1 MTPLFNPADLNLL
14 APEIIITATGLL
26 VLVLDFAVRSRD
38 RGWLGGLS
46 VLGVVIALAA
56 VIRQAATGPSRILA
70 FSGLHV
76 VDYYASFF
84 KVVFLVSTIIV
95 LLLAGRHL
103 RDQGVELGEFYALL
117 LFATLGTMLMASAA
131 DLLSLFV
138 GLETMAVCTYA
149 LCGFLKRD
157 QRCNEGALK
166 YLLMGAFSTGV
177 ILYGMVL
184 LYGFAGSTSL
194 EGIARAVGMGT
205 FRDPALLM
213 AMVLLAAGFGFK
225 IAAVPFHMYLPDMYE
240 GAPTP
245 VVAFMAGAAELAG
258 LAVLVRVFLLAMP
271 AMQVDWGLLFWVLA
285 VLTMTI
291 GNLVAIA
298 QANIKRMLAYSTIAH
313 MGYLLIGPVVG
324 SPRAVEAVLFY
335 SLAYALMTIGAFG
348 MVVLLARGT
357 VRGDQIDDFTGL
369 AQKSPVAAAIMLLF
383 LLSLTGI
390 PPTAGFVGKLYLFGA
405 AVEAG
410 GSGNIWLVII
420 AVINSAISLFYY
432 MRVVTVMYMR
442 ELPPQ
447 GIAMSGSPA
456 LYLALLLA
464 AVGTLLLGIFPGPI
478 LDFARASAAGIA
490 G

>member
-1 MTPLFNPADLNLL
+1 MTQPFNPADLILL
-14 APEIIITATGLL
+14 APEIVITATALFVLL
-26 VLVLDFAVRSRD
+26 ADLVA
-38 RGWLGGLS
+38 RGRERTWLSGLS
-46 VLGVVIALAA
+46 VLGVA
-56 VIRQAATGPSRILA
+56 VAFVLVARQMVEGSPPVLA

-76 VDYYASFF
+76 VDSYANFF
-84 KVVFLVSTIIV
+84 KLVFLLSAVIV
-95 LLLAGRHL
+95 LLLAARHVKE
-103 RDQGVELGEFYALL
+103 QGMDAGGFYSLL

-138 GLETMAVCTYA
+138 GLETMSVCTYA
-149 LCGFLKRD
+149 LCGLLKHD

-166 YLLMGAFSTGV
+166 YLLMGVFSTGV

-184 LYGFAGSTSL
+184 LYGVAGSTNL
-194 EGIARAVGMGT
+194 EAVARAVGMEGLRNAT
-205 FRDPALLM
+205 LVM

-258 LAVLVRVFLLAMP
+258 MAVLVRIFLLALP
-271 AMQVDWGLLFWVLA
+271 SLQVNWGLLFWVLA

-298 QANIKRMLAYSTIAH
+298 QANLKRMLAYSTIAH
-313 MGYLLIGPVVG
+313 MGYLLIGLVVG
-324 SPRAVEAVLFY
+324 SRLGVAAILYY
-335 SLAYALMTIGAFG
+335 SLAYACMTIGAFG

-369 AQKSPVAAAIMLLF
+369 AQKSPLAAGTMLLF

-390 PPTAGFVGKLYLFGA
+390 PPTAGFAGKLFLFAA
-405 AVEAG
+405 AVDAG
-410 GSGNIWLVII
+410 YIWLAII
-420 AVINSAISLFYY
+420 AVVNSAISLFYY
-432 MRVVTVMYMR
+432 MRVAMVMWMQ
-442 ELPPQ
+442 EPPPQ
-447 GIAMSGSPA
+447 GIALSRSPA

-464 AVGTLLLGIFPGPI
+464 AVATLVLGMFPDRVLG
-478 LDFARASAAGIA
+478 LALASATGIA

>member
-1 MTPLFNPADLNLL
+1 MIPSPNPADLMVL
-14 APEIIITATGLL
+14 APEIVVTVTALFVLL
-26 VLVLDFAVRSRD
+26 VDLAA
-38 RGWLGGLS
+38 RGRERMWLAGLS
-46 VLGVVIALAA
+46 ALGVVIAMALVA
-56 VIRQAATGPSRILA
+56 RQVSEGSLRVLA

-76 VDYYASFF
+76 VDSYANFF
-84 KVVFLVSTIIV
+84 KLVFLLSAVIV
-95 LLLAGRHL
+95 ILLSARHVE
-103 RDQGVELGEFYALL
+103 DQGMDAGGFYSLL

-138 GLETMAVCTYA
+138 GLETMSVCTYA

-184 LYGFAGSTSL
+184 LYGVAGSTNL
-194 EGIARAVGMGT
+194 EAIAKAIGMGG
-205 FRDPALLM
+205 FRNPALVM
-213 AMVLLAAGFGFK
+213 AMVLLASGFGFK

-258 LAVLVRVFLLAMP
+258 MAVLVRVFLLALPDLQM
-271 AMQVDWGLLFWVLA
+271 DWGLLFWVLA

-324 SPRAVEAVLFY
+324 GQLGVAAVLFY
-335 SLAYALMTIGAFG
+335 SLAYACMTIGAFG

-369 AQKSPVAAAIMLLF
+369 AQKSPLAAGVMLLF

-390 PPTAGFVGKLYLFGA
+390 PPTAGFVGKFYLFAA
-405 AVEAG
+405 AVNAG
-410 GSGNIWLVII
+410 YIWLALI

-432 MRVVTVMYMR
+432 MRVVMVMYMR

-447 GIAMSGSPA
+447 GIALSRSPA

-464 AVGTLLLGIFPGPI
+464 AVVTLILGIFPGPV
-478 LDFARASAAGIA
+478 LEFAWASAAGIA

>member
-1 MTPLFNPADLNLL
+1 MTQLFNPADLYVL
-14 APEIIITATGLL
+14 APEIVITVTALFVLFVDLAASGRERMWL
-26 VLVLDFAVRSRD
+26 VGFSA
-38 RGWLGGLS
+38 
-46 VLGVVIALAA
+46 LGVVTAMALVA
-56 VIRQAATGPSRILA
+56 RQVSEGSSRVLA

-76 VDYYASFF
+76 VDYYANFF
-84 KVVFLVSTIIV
+84 KVVFLLSAVIV
-95 LLLAGRHL
+95 ILLSARHVE
-103 RDQGVELGEFYALL
+103 DQGMDAGGFYSLL

-138 GLETMAVCTYA
+138 GLETMSVCTYA

-184 LYGFAGSTSL
+184 LYGVAGSTNL
-194 EGIARAVGMGT
+194 EAIAKAIGVGG
-205 FRDPALLM
+205 FRNPALVM
-213 AMVLLAAGFGFK
+213 AMVLLASGFGFK

-258 LAVLVRVFLLAMP
+258 MAVLVRVFLLALPDLQM
-271 AMQVDWGLLFWVLA
+271 DWGLLFWVLA

-324 SPRAVEAVLFY
+324 SQLGVAAVLFY
-335 SLAYALMTIGAFG
+335 SLAYACMTIGAFG

-369 AQKSPVAAAIMLLF
+369 AQKSPLAAGVMLLF

-390 PPTAGFVGKLYLFGA
+390 PPTAGFVGKFYLFAA
-405 AVEAG
+405 AVNAG
-410 GSGNIWLVII
+410 YIWLALI

-432 MRVVTVMYMR
+432 MRVAMVMYMR

-447 GIAMSGSPA
+447 GIALSRSPA

-464 AVGTLLLGIFPGPI
+464 AVVTLILGIFPGRV
-478 LDFARASAAGIA
+478 LEFAWASAAGIA

>member
-1 MTPLFNPADLNLL
+1 MTQAFNPADLILL
-14 APEIIITATGLL
+14 APEIVITVTGLL
-26 VLVLDFAVRSRD
+26 VLLLDLAVRGRN
-38 RGWLGGLS
+38 RGWLGALS
-46 VLGVVIALAA
+46 VLGVIVALGL
-56 VIRQAATGPSRILA
+56 VVRQAAAPARALA

-76 VDYYASFF
+76 VDNYANFF
-84 KVVFLVSTIIV
+84 KVVFLLSAIIV
-95 LLLAGRHL
+95 ILLSARTLQE
-103 RDQGVELGEFYALL
+103 QGMPVGEFNALL

-138 GLETMAVCTYA
+138 GLETMAVCTYV

-177 ILYGMVL
+177 VLYGMVL
-184 LYGFAGSTSL
+184 LYGFAGSTNL
-194 EGIARAVGMGT
+194 EAIARTIGMGT
-205 FRDPALLM
+205 FRNPALLM

-271 AMQVDWGLLFWVLA
+271 GLQVDWGLLFWVLA

-324 SPRAVEAVLFY
+324 SQLGVAAVLFY
-335 SLAYALMTIGAFG
+335 SLVYACMTIGAFG
-348 MVVLLARGT
+348 MVILLARGT

-369 AQKSPVAAAIMLLF
+369 AQRSPLAAAIMLLF

-390 PPTAGFVGKLYLFGA
+390 PPTAGFVGKFYLFAA
-405 AVEAG
+405 AVDAG
-410 GSGNIWLVII
+410 YIWLVLI

-432 MRVVTVMYMR
+432 MRVVMVMYMR
-442 ELPPQ
+442 DLPPQ
-447 GIAMSGSPA
+447 GIVLSRSPA

-464 AVGTLLLGIFPGPI
+464 AAATLLLGIFPGPV
-478 LDFARASAAGIA
+478 LEFAKASAAGIA

>member
-1 MTPLFNPADLNLL
+1 MTPVFNPADLWLL
-14 APEIIITATGLL
+14 GPEIVITVTGLL
-26 VLVLDFAVRSRD
+26 VLVLDFALRSRD
-38 RGWLGGLS
+38 RRWLGGLS
-46 VLGVVIALAA
+46 VLGVVIALTA
-56 VIRQAATGPSRILA
+56 VIRQAAVGPSRVLA

-76 VDYYASFF
+76 VDFYASFF
-84 KVVFLVSTIIV
+84 KVVFLLSTIIV
-95 LLLAGRHL
+95 ILLAGRNL
-103 RDQGVELGEFYALL
+103 QEQGLDLGEFYALL

-138 GLETMAVCTYA
+138 GLETMSICTYV

-166 YLLMGAFSTGV
+166 YLLMGVFSTGV

-194 EGIARAVGMGT
+194 EAVARAVGMGT
-205 FRDPALLM
+205 ARNPALLM

-258 LAVLVRVFLLAMP
+258 VAVLVRVFLLAIP
-271 AMQVDWGLLFWVLA
+271 GLQVDWGLLFWVLA

-298 QANIKRMLAYSTIAH
+298 QSNIKRMLAYSTIAH

-324 SPRAVEAVLFY
+324 SQLGVAAVLFY
-335 SLAYALMTIGAFG
+335 SLVYACMTIGAFG
-348 MVVLLARGT
+348 MVILLARGT

-369 AQKSPVAAAIMLLF
+369 AQESPFAAALMLLF

-390 PPTAGFVGKLYLFGA
+390 PPTAGFVGKFYLFAA
-405 AVEAG
+405 AVDG
-410 GSGNIWLVII
+410 GYIWLVLI
-420 AVINSAISLFYY
+420 AVVNSAISLYYY
-432 MRVVTVMYMR
+432 MRVVMVMYMR
-442 ELPPQ
+442 NLPPQ
-447 GIAMSGSPA
+447 GIAMSRSPA

-464 AVGTLLLGIFPGPI
+464 AAVTLLLGIFPGPV
-478 LDFARASAAGIA
+478 LEFARASAAGIT

>member
-1 MTPLFNPADLNLL
+1 MTPAFNPADLWFLL
-14 APEIIITATGLL
+14 PELAIAALGILVLILDFATPGRDRAWLAGVSVAGLL
-26 VLVLDFAVRSRD
+26 VT
-38 RGWLGGLS
+38 GGLALQQAGIS
-46 VLGVVIALAA
+46 NPVLV
-56 VIRQAATGPSRILA
+56 

-76 VDYYASFF
+76 VDQYAAFF
-84 KVVFLVSTIIV
+84 KLVFLLSAAIV
-95 LLLAGRHL
+95 ILLSVRFLK
-103 RDQGVELGEFYALL
+103 DQDVPQGEFYALI
-117 LFATLGTMLMASAA
+117 LFATLGTLLMASAN
-131 DLLSLFV
+131 DLLSLFI
-138 GLETMAVCTYA
+138 GLETMSVCTYA

-184 LYGFAGSTSL
+184 LYGVAGSTEL
-194 EGIARAVGMGT
+194 PVIARAVGASG
-205 FRDPALLM
+205 FRNPALVM

-258 LAVLVRVFLLAMP
+258 LAVLVRVFRLGLPGLVA
-271 AMQVDWGLLFWVLA
+271 DWSLLFWVLS

-291 GNLVAIA
+291 GNIVAIA

-313 MGYLLIGPVVG
+313 MGYILIGLVVASQLG
-324 SPRAVEAVLFY
+324 VAAVLFY

-348 MVVLLARGT
+348 VVVLLAHGT

-369 AQKSPVAAAIMLLF
+369 SQTHPTAAAIMLLF

-390 PPTAGFVGKLYLFGA
+390 PPTAGFVGKFYLFAA

-410 GSGNIWLVII
+410 YYWLVII
-420 AVINSAISLFYY
+420 AVVNSAISLFYY
-432 MRVVTVMYMR
+432 MRVAVAMYMR
-442 ELPPQ
+442 EVPPQ
-447 GIAMSGSPA
+447 GIGTSPSFA
-456 LYLALLLA
+456 LNIALLLA
-464 AVGTLLLGIFPGPI
+464 AAGTLLLGLFPNCV
-478 LDFARASAAGIA
+478 LDFAKASAAVFPG
-490 G
+490 